1 MKIDSVKRTPLYDLH
16 IAHQARM
23 TTFAGYEM
31 PLQYPTG
38 IMMEHNHTRRAA
50 GLFDISHMG
59 QIVIR
64 DTKRGDAARELEA
77 LIPADIIGL
86 PNCRQRYSYFTN
98 IEGGILDDIMIARLN
113 DKLIL
118 VCNAARKHDDLAH
131 LLAHMSNNLEIVML
145 DRALIS
151 LQGPRSAAILE
162 QLAPGV
168 SGMRFMDVQSTR
180 ISGAESIIS
189 RSGYTGEDGYEISM
203 PTDAA
208 SVIVKSLLAIDGVSL
223 IGLGARD
230 TLRLEAGLCLYGA
243 DIDSTITPTEASIE
257 WAIPKIRRTQG
268 VRAGGFP
275 GASRILHEIEYGAA
289 RRRIGLSPEGRAP
302 VRAGALLFV
311 RDDDIKPIGLVTSGG
326 FGPSVDAPI
335 AMGYV
340 PVFYS
345 KPETRL
351 FVELRG
357 RRLAVTVTRLPFVDH
372 RYNRG

>member
-1 MKIDSVKRTPLYDLH
+1 MKIDTAKLTPLYDLH
-16 IAHQARM
+16 IAYQARM

-59 QIVIR
+59 QIVISGTKQG
-64 DTKRGDAARELEA
+64 DTARALEA

-86 PNCRQRYSYFTN
+86 PNGRQRYSYFTN
-98 IEGGILDDIMIARLN
+98 IEGGILDDLMIARLD

-118 VCNAARKHDDLAH
+118 VCNAARKHDDLVH
-131 LLAHMSNNLEIVML
+131 LLAHISNNAEVKMV

-168 SGMRFMDVQSTR
+168 SEMRFMDVRSVK
-180 ISGAESIIS
+180 ISGAECIIM

-203 PTDAA
+203 PAEEA
-208 SVIVKSLLAIDGVSL
+208 SIIVKSLLAIDGVLL

-243 DIDSTITPTEASIE
+243 DIDSTTTPTEAVIE

-268 VRAGGFP
+268 ARAGGFP
-275 GASRILHEIEYGAA
+275 GANRILHEIEYGAA

-302 VRAGALLFV
+302 VRAGAPLFV
-311 RDDDIKPIGLVTSGG
+311 RDDDVKPIGVVTSGG
-326 FGPSVDAPI
+326 FGPSIDAPI

-372 RYNRG
+372 SYKRG